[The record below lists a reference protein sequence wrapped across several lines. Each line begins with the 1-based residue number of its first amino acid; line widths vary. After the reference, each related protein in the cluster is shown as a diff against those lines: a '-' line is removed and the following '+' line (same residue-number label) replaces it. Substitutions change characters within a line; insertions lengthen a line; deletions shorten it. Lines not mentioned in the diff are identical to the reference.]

1 MGRLHLHT
9 HPRLVYRPPFIM
21 ITPLAGL
28 ASGFDWNTF
37 VDTIMDL
44 ERAPIN
50 RLNLEKNTNQIRNNA
65 LLTLNTNLT
74 SLRSAVEAL
83 EEPGAFTSRS
93 TTVTGA
99 SSEWTASASAGAV
112 VSSHTFD
119 FLQPATTAILAG
131 ANDIGVQLAATSDVS
146 GVSLASFGTSVYPSA
161 GVFTV
166 NGEQVTVDL
175 GESLQD
181 LFEKISTA
189 TSGAVTAA
197 YNPATDKI
205 DLTGTGPIMLG
216 AANDTSNFLS
226 VTRLGN
232 NGTAA
237 ISSSATLGTV
247 NTNATLDSARLSTA
261 ITAVDGNG
269 DGSFSLNGVSIAYN
283 TGTDSLG
290 AILTRINDSGAG
302 VTAAFDSIS
311 DRVVLTNDVTGDL
324 GIAVSETAGGLLG
337 ALGLT
342 SGTTFTAGDNAR
354 FTVDGGPELTVTTN
368 SLSETEHGITGLV
381 VNADSIGTG
390 TITVDSD
397 TDGMRDRVDQFIS
410 AYNTVQRF
418 IEAESKV
425 TSANGEVTT
434 STLSSN
440 REVQSWASSLRRAVF
455 DAVPGLG
462 SGIARL
468 EHLGIDF
475 VSGTSELAV
484 TDSDKLDEALTQN
497 SDEVAAFF
505 QQSSTG
511 FAANLNTLLDAYL
524 GVNGGDGLLAT
535 QRELLTNT
543 NKSLDQQVSDIERRL
558 VQRRTI
564 LESGFIA
571 MERAQSELKLMQDQL
586 SAAFPSVSSSK

>member
-1 MGRLHLHT
+1 
-9 HPRLVYRPPFIM
+9 M

-50 RLNLEKNTNQIRNNA
+50 RLNIEKNTNQIRNNA

-74 SLRSAVEAL
+74 GLKSAVDAL

-93 TTVTGA
+93 TAVSGA
-99 SSEWTASASAGAV
+99 SSGWSASASAGAV
-112 VSSHTFD
+112 VRPHTFD
-119 FLQPATTAILAG
+119 FLQSATTASLAG
-131 ANDIGVQLAATSDVS
+131 ANDIGVQIAATSDVS
-146 GVSLASFGTSVYPSA
+146 GVSLASLGTSVYPSA

-181 LFEKISTA
+181 LFDRISTA

-197 YNPATDKI
+197 YDPATDKI
-205 DLTGTGPIMLG
+205 NLTGTGPIILG
-216 AANDTSNFLS
+216 AANDTSNFLA

-247 NTNATLDSARLSTA
+247 NANATLDSARLSTA

-269 DGSFSLNGVSIAYN
+269 DGNFSLNGVSIAYN
-283 TGTDSLG
+283 TGTDSLS
-290 AILTRINDSGAG
+290 AILTRINDSSAG

-324 GIAVSETAGGLLG
+324 GISVSEASGGLLG

-342 SGTTFTAGDNAR
+342 SGTTFNSGDNAR
-354 FTVDGGPELTVTTN
+354 FTVNGGPELTVTTN

-381 VNADSIGTG
+381 VNADSIGSS
-390 TITVDSD
+390 TITVNSN

-418 IEAESKV
+418 IDAESKV

-440 REVQSWASSLRRAVF
+440 REVQSWASTLRRAVF
-455 DAVPGLG
+455 SAVPGLD
-462 SGIARL
+462 SGLARL

-484 TDSDKLDEALTQN
+484 LDSDKLDEALTHN
-497 SDEVAAFF
+497 SDKVAAFF
-505 QQSSTG
+505 QQASTG
-511 FAANLNTLLDAYL
+511 FSANLNTLLDGYL
-524 GVNGGDGLLAT
+524 GVNGGNGLLAN
-535 QRELLTNT
+535 QRELLTKT
-543 NKSLDQQVSDIERRL
+543 NKSLDQQISDIERRL
-558 VQRRTI
+558 VQRRTL

-586 SAAFPSVSSSK
+586 SNAFPSASASSNK